1 MKKSDVLAVLDR
13 RISEAHAIA
22 SDDTYSN
29 GMQERARGAY
39 HALLQVKFEIED
51 IGTRREGRDYLTIV

>member
-13 RISEAHAIA
+13 RIHEAHEIA
-22 SDDTYSN
+22 GNDKYPN

-51 IGTRREGRDYLTIV
+51 LGTQREGRGYLTIV